1 MNGNQMKFLSAVLA
15 TAASCYLVT
24 THLEARADEAQK
36 YFGDVNSYATCWGN
50 LRNQVRLYKEATGDG
65 SGLREEKLLKAVCNK
80 AAELVVDGL
89 NWPTAMVIAT
99 RQLAREGMS
108 R

>member
-24 THLEARADEAQK
+24 THLEARADDAQK
-36 YFGDVNSYATCWGN
+36 YYGNVYSYATCWGN
-50 LRNQVRLYKEATGDG
+50 LQKQFRVWKEAMGDG
-65 SGLREEKLLKAVCNK
+65 GGWRQEETLKAICNK
-80 AAELVVDGL
+80 AAGLVLDGL
-89 NWPTAMVIAT
+89 NWPNAMMIAT
-99 RQLAREGMS
+99 RQVAREMIS